1 MARQNIT
8 KPAKGNAANN
18 GSPGPTPAP
27 VRPYVNPNLSQA
39 RAFSPGYGTNNDP
52 NPSSIEP
59 GTKQTSPLADELRR
73 VAALSD
79 AGDLLGDIAEH
90 GTSRDVS
97 VGDMGAPQTRD
108 VAPEPYPSSFGMR
121 NPNANPVKIADKLGN
136 AK

>member
-27 VRPYVNPNLSQA
+27 VRTYVNPNLEQT
-39 RAFSPGYGTNNDP
+39 RAFAPNYGTNADAS
-52 NPSSIEP
+52 PSSVDP
-59 GTKQTSPLADELRR
+59 GQRVTSPLADELRR

-79 AGDLLGDIAEH
+79 AGDLVGDIAEH

-108 VAPEPYPSSFGMR
+108 VAPEPYPASFGMR
-121 NPNANPVKIADKLGN
+121 NPNANPVKIADKLGH

>member
-18 GSPGPTPAP
+18 GSPGFTPAP
-27 VRPYVNPNLSQA
+27 VRTYVNPNLEQT
-39 RAFSPGYGTNNDP
+39 RAFSPNYGTNNDAS
-52 NPSSIEP
+52 PSSVDP
-59 GTKQTSPLADELRR
+59 GTKTTSPLADELRR
-73 VAALSD
+73 VAAQSD
-79 AGDLLGDIAEH
+79 AGDLLADIAMH

-108 VAPEPYPSSFGMR
+108 VSPQGYPPAHGMK
-121 NPNANPVKIADKLGN
+121 NPNANPVTIINKLGN